1 MSAFA
6 STSDKGEFIAILRG
20 FSAGGAAA
28 VLSKSMTAPLDRVK
42 LLLQLQNRGTVAST
56 SSAHYTG
63 VVDCFKRV
71 CLEQGVRSLWRG
83 NSATVLR
90 SFPTHALNFVM
101 RDYYRLMFLKN
112 VDRKV
117 NYGKFVM
124 GNILAGACGG
134 MTSLCLVYPLDL
146 ARTRLAVETK
156 HRGIYD
162 CLRSITQK
170 EGFAGMY
177 RGFFVSL
184 QFVALS
190 RAAFFGMF
198 DTIRGTIAE
207 DTKQLHFFTVW
218 FIAQT
223 CVVTSAYL
231 CYPADTI
238 RRKLMMQSG
247 QKVKQYNGTLDCLV
261 KTFRNE
267 GVTSFYRGA
276 LPNSLRSTSGALM
289 VALYYEAIKYM

>member
-124 GNILAGACGG
+124 GKSYHARVLIHPILGNILAGACGG

-218 FIAQT
+218 FIAQ
-223 CVVTSAYL
+223 V
-231 CYPADTI
+231 
-238 RRKLMMQSG
+238 Q
-247 QKVKQYNGTLDCLV
+247 
-261 KTFRNE
+261 
-267 GVTSFYRGA
+267 
-276 LPNSLRSTSGALM
+276 
-289 VALYYEAIKYM
+289 